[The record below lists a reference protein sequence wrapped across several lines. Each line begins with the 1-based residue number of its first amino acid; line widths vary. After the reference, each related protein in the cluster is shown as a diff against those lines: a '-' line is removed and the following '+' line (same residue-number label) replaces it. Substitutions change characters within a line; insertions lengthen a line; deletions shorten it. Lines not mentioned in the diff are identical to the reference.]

1 MTSILAAETF
11 TPQAIMKQTIKSDR
25 YQVIQA

>member
-1 MTSILAAETF
+1 LAAETF
-11 TPQAIMKQTIKSDR
+11 TPQAIMNQTIKSDR